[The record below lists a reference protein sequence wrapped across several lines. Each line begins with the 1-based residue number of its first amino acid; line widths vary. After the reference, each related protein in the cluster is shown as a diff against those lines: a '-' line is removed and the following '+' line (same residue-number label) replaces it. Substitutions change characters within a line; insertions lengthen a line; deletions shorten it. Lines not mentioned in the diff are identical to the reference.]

1 MMPLFLKEIH
11 NLYGGRSK
19 EDPWFPGG
27 RKQLGRVCV
36 LYGGSE
42 REGAIGTI
50 IQAAS
55 RRAAVTQTCDVEKR
69 CDPIHMMIIKYRQ
82 YIT

>member
-1 MMPLFLKEIH
+1 MH

-19 EDPWFPGG
+19 EDPWFPEG

-50 IQAAS
+50 IRAAS
-55 RRAAVTQTCDVEKR
+55 RRAAVHTDL
-69 CDPIHMMIIKYRQ
+69 
-82 YIT
+82 